1 MPEKVSTLANGNV
14 EILWDVEIEGK
25 IRDNRPDITIKVK
38 DATVW
43 YFVDVTVLQDQRV
56 VMKENEKVNKY
67 LKLAEKAGAEHHVK
81 VEIISIIIGAMGT
94 IIKRLKSYSSTIEI
108 PDIIGGAHTSLLI
121 GAGRMLRNVR
131 SL

>member
-94 IIKRLKSYSSTIEI
+94 IIK
-108 PDIIGGAHTSLLI
+108 
-121 GAGRMLRNVR
+121 
-131 SL
+131 

>member
-1 MPEKVSTLANGNV
+1 M
-14 EILWDVEIEGK
+14 
-25 IRDNRPDITIKVK
+25 K
-38 DATVW
+38 DARVW

-67 LKLAEKAGAEHHVK
+67 LELAKKAGAEHHVK

-94 IIKRLKSYSSTIEI
+94 IIKRLKSCSSTIGI
-108 PDIIGGAHTSLLI
+108 PDIIGGAHTSSLI
-121 GAGRMLRNVR
+121 GAGRMLRNVC